1 MDNIY
6 YIQSL
11 FSAMPFSVSSE
22 DDLDKLPACNLITQT
37 TLVCAI
43 YILQTSKVD
52 CKAHADW
59 NAEGPMGCESCAT

>member
-52 CKAHADW
+52 CKPCFLSQSNICTMHA
-59 NAEGPMGCESCAT
+59 SC